1 MTCDIGERCVILQL
15 ICGAILTVLAA
26 SYCADPCCAAQPD
39 TQLPGGEKYK
49 EMRIVDGER
58 MEILH
63 GKPRMLEEHVQLQLV
78 AASEAEEDVTVDAD
92 RIEFFYDE
100 ESEELDRVVASGS
113 VSFIMETS
121 RRQLQADETI
131 WFTAD
136 NRAEF
141 RGNPTVTDERG
152 TFTGDSIVYHVSD
165 DLIVVTKPRAV
176 FLIPEKEEADEQ
188 ADENNEPDTDQGR
201 PELGTP

>member
-1 MTCDIGERCVILQL
+1 MIREITVRCVFRLM
-15 ICGAILTVLAA
+15 CGALLTVIVS
-26 SYCADPCCAAQPD
+26 SYFPQPLCTAQLD
-39 TQLPGGEKYK
+39 AQLPGGEKYK

-63 GKPRMLEEHVQLQLV
+63 GRPRSLEEHVQLQLI
-78 AASEAEEDVTVDAD
+78 ATSEEEEDVTVNAD
-92 RIEFFYDE
+92 KIEFFYDE

-113 VSFIMETS
+113 VSFMMETS
-121 RRQLQADETI
+121 GRQLQADEAI
-131 WFTAD
+131 WFAAD

-152 TFTGDSIVYHVSD
+152 TFTGDSVVYHVSD

-176 FLIPEKEEADEQ
+176 FLIPEKEQ
-188 ADENNEPDTDQGR
+188 ADEETDEKNGR
-201 PELGTP
+201 TSEEGSPELGAP